1 MIRKQVEEFH
11 VAGRVPILPAPAVP
25 DAGRVMLRARLV
37 GEEFCEFME
46 ALFPDSYYAR
56 TVRKAVMFPLEG
68 LEYVGDDKAPDLTNL
83 ADACADLDYVVEG
96 TRLEFGIDGEP
107 IARIVHESNMAKFG
121 PGSRVREDGKIMKPS
136 DWKPPD
142 IEAELRRQAFRS
154 WGYGGR

>member
-11 VAGRVPILPAPAVP
+11 VVGKVPVLPAPAVP

-46 ALFPDSYYAR
+46 ALFPGS
-56 TVRKAVMFPLEG
+56 M
-68 LEYVGDDKAPDLTNL
+68 YVGRIRETVMRPLATGAIICWAPDLTKL

-121 PGSRVREDGKIMKPS
+121 PGSIVREDGKIMKPP
-136 DWKPPD
+136 DWRPPD
-142 IEAELRRQAFRS
+142 IEGELRRQGS
-154 WGYGGR
+154 GG